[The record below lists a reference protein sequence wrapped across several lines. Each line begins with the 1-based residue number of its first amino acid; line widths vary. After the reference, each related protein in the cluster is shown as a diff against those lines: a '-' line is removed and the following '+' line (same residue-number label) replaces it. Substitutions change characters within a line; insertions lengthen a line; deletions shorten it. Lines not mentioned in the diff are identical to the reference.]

1 MNKRH
6 PRTLSGWLAIMV
18 CVAALQSA
26 AQSLSRVAPEKV
38 EKISSSLD
46 KRLLPEGAG
55 NLEVERSQVVAA
67 PGITFVP
74 VRFQAEDK
82 SNDGGS
88 PIMEGPP
95 RKKFYCGM
103 YQLVDDAPAKF
114 MLVFGVGHTEL
125 EGCDGLQA
133 IGAATP
139 HAKYGDLILI
149 YHAFTVH
156 DQFPEPVILSWNDAQ
171 KQYVVN
177 DNLSQFASTNSKKSY
192 TISNIRSLLASRAA
206 KP

>member
-1 MNKRH
+1 M
-6 PRTLSGWLAIMV
+6 G
-18 CVAALQSA
+18 CVVALPSM

-38 EKISSSLD
+38 EKISASLD
-46 KRLLPEGAG
+46 KRLLPKGAS

-82 SNDGGS
+82 SEGDG
-88 PIMEGPP
+88 PPLMEGTP

-103 YQLVDDAPAKF
+103 YQLADDAPAKF
-114 MLVFGVGHTEL
+114 LLVFGAGHTES
-125 EGCDGLQA
+125 EECGGLQA

-139 HAKYGDLILI
+139 HAKQGDLILI
-149 YHAFTVH
+149 YNASTVH
-156 DQFPEPVILSWNDAQ
+156 DQFPEPVILSWDDSQRRYA
-171 KQYVVN
+171 VN
-177 DNLSQFASTNSKKSY
+177 DDLTKFVNTHCKSY
-192 TISNIRSLLASRAA
+192 TVSNIRSLLASRAA

>member
-1 MNKRH
+1 MNKRRH
-6 PRTLSGWLAIMV
+6 KSLFVWLAMV
-18 CVAALQSA
+18 GSVVALQLA
-26 AQSLSRVAPEKV
+26 AQSLGRVAPEKV
-38 EKISSSLD
+38 AKISASLN
-46 KRLLPEGAG
+46 KSLLTEGAG

-82 SNDGGS
+82 SEGDG
-88 PIMEGPP
+88 PPVMEGPR

-103 YQLVDDAPAKF
+103 YQLADDAPAKF
-114 MLVFGVGHTEL
+114 LLVFGVGHTEL
-125 EGCDGLQA
+125 EECGGLQA

-139 HAKYGDLILI
+139 SPKHSDLILI
-149 YHAFTVH
+149 YNAATLH
-156 DQFPEPVILSWNDAQ
+156 DEFPEPVILSWDDSQ

-177 DNLSQFASTNSKKSY
+177 DNLTKFVNTHCKSY
-192 TISNIRSLLASRAA
+192 TVFNIRSLLASRAA

>member
-1 MNKRH
+1 
-6 PRTLSGWLAIMV
+6 MV
-18 CVAALQSA
+18 CVVALQSA

-82 SNDGGS
+82 SNGDGP
-88 PIMEGPP
+88 PIMDGPP

-103 YQLVDDAPAKF
+103 YQLADDAPAKF
-114 MLVFGVGHTEL
+114 LLVFGVEHTES
-125 EGCDGLQA
+125 EECAGLQA

-139 HAKYGDLILI
+139 RTKHGDLILI
-149 YHAFTVH
+149 YNASTLH
-156 DQFPEPVILSWNDAQ
+156 DEFPEPVILSWDDSQ
-171 KQYVVN
+171 KQYAVN
-177 DNLSQFASTNSKKSY
+177 GDLTQFVNTHCKSY
-192 TISNIRSLLASRAA
+192 TVSNIRSLLASRAA